1 MNMKTYKMRLS
12 SFLRCVVTYKDIS
25 TVRVL
30 HFAVDCDYV
39 DSFNQMIFDTFVHPV
54 ISYTDII
61 FSYDTRKFFS
71 LI

>member
-1 MNMKTYKMRLS
+1 MNMKKKKMQLS
-12 SFLRCVVTYKDIS
+12 PFLRCVVVYKDVS

-39 DSFNQMIFDTFVHPV
+39 DSFDQMIFDTFVHPIIRYV
-54 ISYTDII
+54 DVI
-61 FSYDTRKFFS
+61 FSYDNRKFFN

>member
-1 MNMKTYKMRLS
+1 MDKKIYKMQLS

-30 HFAVDCDYV
+30 HFAVACDYV
-39 DSFNQMIFDTFVHPV
+39 DSFDQMIFDTFVHP
-54 ISYTDII
+54 IIKYTDII
-61 FSYDTRKFFS
+61 FSYDTRKFFN